1 MIETELSHLRVVQE
15 NLDGV
20 RAVDESTYASLA
32 ILGDRLERLKKMDGV
47 FEGVGFSPAVKR
59 LCRQRSAVAAV

>member
-1 MIETELSHLRVVQE
+1 MIENELSHFRVVKE
-15 NLDGV
+15 SLDGV

>member
-1 MIETELSHLRVVQE
+1 MIETELNHFSVVQE
-15 NLDGV
+15 SLDGV
-20 RAVDESTYASLA
+20 RAVDEDTYAAIA